1 MTTESERMEYVA
13 ELRGEGYTYAEI
25 GDILG
30 VSKQAAWLVLHP
42 QGKISAERAAKLE
55 ALRAEWWLERETLES
70 LDE

>member
-13 ELRGEGYTYAEI
+13 ERRGEGDTDAEI

-42 QGKISAERAAKLE
+42 QGKISAERAAKLFC
-55 ALRAEWWLERETLES
+55 R
-70 LDE
+70 

>member
-1 MTTESERMEYVA
+1 MAYVA

-30 VSKQAAWLVLHP
+30 VTKQAAWLILHP
-42 QGKISAERAAKLE
+42 QGVVSAKRAAELE
-55 ALRAEWWLERETLES
+55 ALRAEWKLQRETLGS